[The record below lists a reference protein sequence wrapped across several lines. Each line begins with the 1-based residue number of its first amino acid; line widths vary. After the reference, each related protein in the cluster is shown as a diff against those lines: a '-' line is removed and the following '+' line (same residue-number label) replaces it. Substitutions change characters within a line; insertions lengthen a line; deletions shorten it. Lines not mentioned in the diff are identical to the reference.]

1 MAAVI
6 GTYNYTYGDV
16 DQPNRQI
23 QFSRTDLEAGTIQA
37 QVFVLNAGVVGNITS
52 TVPGNQID
60 VEMQSTSQ
68 KANAMMLARQ
78 TNTDFAPIPDQKL
91 SNLTVFQQNALIGS
105 LGTRHISVSNA
116 PGRPGGLELVT
127 SLTISDPS

>member
-6 GTYNYTYGDV
+6 GTYNYTYGAG

-23 QFSRTDLEAGTIQA
+23 QFSRTGAGAGTIQA

-60 VEMQSTSQ
+60 VEMESTST
-68 KANAMMLARQ
+68 KANALALGRALNPNQ
-78 TNTDFAPIPDQKL
+78 QL
-91 SNLTVFQQNALIGS
+91 SNLTVLQQNALIGA
-105 LGTRHISVSNA
+105 LGARRIEVSNEL
-116 PGRPGGLELVT
+116 GGLELVE
-127 SLTISDPS
+127 SLTIFDPS